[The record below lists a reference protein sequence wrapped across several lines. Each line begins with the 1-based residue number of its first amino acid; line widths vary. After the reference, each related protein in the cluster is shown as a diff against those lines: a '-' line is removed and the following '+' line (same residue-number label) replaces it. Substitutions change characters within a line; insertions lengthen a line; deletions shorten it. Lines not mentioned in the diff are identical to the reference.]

1 MQIKLIVYILKFGN
15 VNFIYYIC
23 KSFNLQLIMDAST
36 DNGIT
41 TRLKEYIDY
50 KGFSNSN
57 FADTAGIPRP
67 TLSQLLSG
75 RNKSINDLLLRKIH
89 EAFPDLNIMWLL
101 FGLGDMRTNPNIEIS
116 GAQKSLFDDIS
127 RIQSTDSETTTNVR
141 KTESPLSQNST
152 KEKKTDENSQSAK
165 KAGVDMEADS
175 VVIPFQQTV
184 TSEKSESGERRV
196 KSIIILYSDSSF
208 EVFTPD
214 N

>member
-1 MQIKLIVYILKFGN
+1 
-15 VNFIYYIC
+15 
-23 KSFNLQLIMDAST
+23 MDATT

-41 TRLKEYIDY
+41 VRLKEYIDY
-50 KGFSNSN
+50 KGFNNSY

-75 RNKSINDLLLRKIH
+75 RNKTINDLLLRKIH

-101 FGLGDMRTNPNIEIS
+101 FGLGDMQINSNIEIS
-116 GAQKSLFDDIS
+116 GAQNSLFDDIS
-127 RIQSTDSETTTNVR
+127 KIQVSGAEASVNRRQSIPNPT
-141 KTESPLSQNST
+141 QNSS
-152 KEKKTDENSQSAK
+152 KEYKTDESTSFAQKIDADTQS
-165 KAGVDMEADS
+165 DP

-184 TSEKSESGERRV
+184 SSDKSEAGERRV

>member
-1 MQIKLIVYILKFGN
+1 
-15 VNFIYYIC
+15 
-23 KSFNLQLIMDAST
+23 MDATT

-41 TRLKEYIDY
+41 ARLKEYIDY
-50 KGFSNSN
+50 KGFSNSF

-75 RNKSINDLLLRKIH
+75 RNKTINDLLLRKIH

-101 FGLGDMRTNPNIEIS
+101 FGIGDMRTNSNIEIS
-116 GAQKSLFDDIS
+116 DAKNSLFDEIPQAQTAEDEVS
-127 RIQSTDSETTTNVR
+127 NHDVTSSSTTPQNNIKEQKVEENASSSHKSGV
-141 KTESPLSQNST
+141 ESQ
-152 KEKKTDENSQSAK
+152 TDP
-165 KAGVDMEADS
+165 
-175 VVIPFQQTV
+175 VVIPFQQAAA
-184 TSEKSESGERRV
+184 SEKNDVAERRV